1 MAWQAKPYGGYDKE
15 SDEAKA
21 NAELIAGILTKDGWS
36 INAVCA
42 ILGNLQ
48 GESGLNPWRWE
59 SDNVPTIA
67 EFQSWD
73 SEEAKT
79 HGYGLFQFTPASK
92 YINHAQS
99 YYGYSPHFA
108 DSAGNTT
115 DGQAQIN
122 YFKNT
127 ADDSWLGGL
136 YDYYYPEFI
145 AIGVNIDT
153 FYFLSFDEFKTS
165 TLTPAELAGAFELKY
180 ERPSAEAGASSYN
193 TRATTANYWYEYFEQ
208 HPPTPPIPTQKHHF
222 KFYLYGGIRRGN

>member
-21 NAELIAGILTKDGWS
+21 NAELIVGILTNDGWS
-36 INAVCA
+36 INAACA

-92 YINHAQS
+92 YINNAQS

-180 ERPSAEAGASSYN
+180 ERPSAEAAASSYN
-193 TRATTANYWYEYFEQ
+193 TRATTANYWYEYFEH

-222 KFYLYGGIRRGN
+222 KFYLYGGIRRGH